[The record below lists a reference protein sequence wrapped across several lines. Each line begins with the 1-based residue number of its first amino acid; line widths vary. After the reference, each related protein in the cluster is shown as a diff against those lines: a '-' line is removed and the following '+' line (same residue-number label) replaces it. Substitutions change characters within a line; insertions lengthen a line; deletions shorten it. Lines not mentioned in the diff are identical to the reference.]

1 MPITGTYEAFV
12 HSEALRHK
20 EGLRH
25 AVRVATV
32 RTADPCRRPAR
43 TRGEEREGARGLW
56 RGDVTARGG
65 LAVSVRPAVELSG
78 RVHDARAVNKT
89 IAMLFES
96 PNAKL
101 FPAFNIPPPVRL
113 R

>member
-1 MPITGTYEAFV
+1 MLQASASRNGSDIQA
-12 HSEALRHK
+12 
-20 EGLRH
+20 
-25 AVRVATV
+25 
-32 RTADPCRRPAR
+32 RRDAAGNNFDR
-43 TRGEEREGARGLW
+43 LIASNELEEPSFKVVTSGARGASW
-56 RGDVTARGG
+56 
-65 LAVSVRPAVELSG
+65 RPAARRQCSANRHTEWTG
-78 RVHDARAVNKT
+78 TQCVHGEKT

>member
-1 MPITGTYEAFV
+1 MISKAVGATRSPTTHKRGAQLETHARCYRTYCRL
-12 HSEALRHK
+12 S
-20 EGLRH
+20 
-25 AVRVATV
+25 
-32 RTADPCRRPAR
+32 RRPSLAHR
-43 TRGEEREGARGLW
+43 ECKGEGASGPRHC
-56 RGDVTARGG
+56 DVTARGG
-65 LAVSVRPAVELSG
+65 RAVSVRPAVELSG

>member
-1 MPITGTYEAFV
+1 M
-12 HSEALRHK
+12 EALQYKRGA
-20 EGLRH
+20 ELETYASPPYLLRTCIH
-25 AVRVATV
+25 LSFL
-32 RTADPCRRPAR
+32 P
-43 TRGEEREGARGLW
+43 GARDRDAESGLW
-56 RGDVTARGG
+56 CGDVTARGG
-65 LAVSVRPAVELSG
+65 RTVSVRPAAELNG